1 VQLWYPE
8 AIILGDDMAL
18 LRARLPL
25 IAWGSAILL
34 SIGAS
39 AQAGDTTT
47 MTMQQLQGKNLLW
60 LSANS
65 TTCPTGYTLVNVQT
79 STGIKKACVASSTT
93 STSSMQSTST
103 MSQ

>member
-1 VQLWYPE
+1 
-8 AIILGDDMAL
+8 MAL
-18 LRARLPL
+18 LRARLSL

-39 AQAGDTTT
+39 AQAGEATT

-60 LSANS
+60 LTSNT

-79 STGIKKACVASSTT
+79 STGIKKACVANSTS

-103 MSQ
+103 TPQ